1 MSHLVYSHHQRAVV
15 AEGDSVIVMFDYQA
29 QRPRTMYPRLGARF
43 EYSTGR
49 ERTLYG
55 FQLEQPLLPTARF
68 VFGVSMVR
76 RTDHSELQQVDDV
89 ENSLALL
96 LARTDYRDYFERIGG
111 GGAVLG
117 SKKLKAIVVSGTLR
131 PSHRDKAKLADAG
144 LRWRDGLRIPQIH

>member
-1 MSHLVYSHHQRAVV
+1 MVDYNRVDLLRYGVH
-15 AEGDSVIVMFDYQA
+15 YQA

-96 LARTDYRDYFERIGG
+96 LARTDYRDYFEREGG
-111 GGAVLG
+111 GVY
-117 SKKLKAIVVSGTLR
+117 VSWRVPDFSTVSLHAR
-131 PSHRDKAKLADAG
+131 RDQYRG
-144 LRWRDGLRIPQIH
+144 VGC